1 MKSFHY
7 LLVLCILLGCCIPA
21 ISISVSP
28 SGIDNAK
35 SAVKEF
41 MGSPNIEIESCRYEH
56 TPHAEYT
63 VMFDKNTEY
72 WVNSDTTRVERYSAY
87 EELDNF
93 KDIRVSLEGAQV
105 IAESFI
111 KAHDKAIDLQ
121 DFSLVM
127 NEFVDGGDVTTYYF
141 LWRKYIGEIESPS
154 FIFVSV
160 NPTTGTIIDYIS
172 IDRLVT
178 VSLENKITQEEAE
191 SIALKE
197 FPGIEEATTNSTL
210 KVGYDEQGDQRLI
223 WECSVV
229 AAQKDYIHQGGI
241 VHIDAHTGEIIQIYI
256 PL

>member
-21 ISISVSP
+21 ISLSVSP
-28 SGIDNAK
+28 SGSDNAK

-41 MGSPNIEIESCRYEH
+41 IGSPNIEIESCRYEH

-63 VMFDKNTEY
+63 VLFDKNTEY
-72 WVNSDTTRVERYSAY
+72 WVNSDTTRVERYSVY
-87 EELDNF
+87 EELDNG
-93 KDIRVSLEGAQV
+93 KDVRISLEDARV
-105 IAESFI
+105 LAESFI
-111 KAHDKAIDLQ
+111 EKHNDKTVLQ

-141 LWRKYIGEIESPS
+141 LWRKYTGEIESPS

-160 NPTTGTIIDYIS
+160 NPTTGAIIDYIS
-172 IDRLVT
+172 IDRPVM

-197 FPGIEEATTNSTL
+197 FLGIEEETIDSTL

-223 WECSVV
+223 WECSVA
-229 AAQKDYIHQGGI
+229 AAQKDYIQQGGI
-241 VHIDAHTGEIIQIYI
+241 VHIDAQTGEIIQIYI

>member
-7 LLVLCILLGCCIPA
+7 LLVFCILLGCCIPA
-21 ISISVSP
+21 ISLTVSP
-28 SGIDNAK
+28 SGSNNAK

-41 MGSPNIEIESCRYEH
+41 MGNPNIEIESCRYEH

-63 VMFDKNTEY
+63 VLFDKNTEY

-87 EELDNF
+87 EELDND
-93 KDIRVSLEGAQV
+93 KDVRISLKDARVL
-105 IAESFI
+105 AESFI
-111 KAHDKAIDLQ
+111 DKHNDNTILQ

-160 NPTTGTIIDYIS
+160 NPTTGAIIDYIN
-172 IDRLVT
+172 IDRPVM

-191 SIALKE
+191 SIALRQ
-197 FPGIEEATTNSTL
+197 FPGIEKTTIDSTL
-210 KVGYDEQGDQRLI
+210 KVGYDEQGDERLI

-241 VHIDAHTGEIIQIYI
+241 VHIDAQTGEIIQIYI